1 MSGPKP
7 GSILVQIKNK
17 TFLKVHEP
25 EANGLV
31 LLVSDIIDM
40 YMRASTVY
48 MVNWYKATDSRPTIP
63 SVIRHF
69 ISRK

>member
-40 YMRASTVY
+40 YACIYSLHGKLV
-48 MVNWYKATDSRPTIP
+48 
-63 SVIRHF
+63 
-69 ISRK
+69 